1 MAVPDPPAST
11 APAAGAT
18 PATGAAPVP
27 AAGATPA
34 AGAAPVPAAG
44 AVPHRATAGPAASNS
59 AIVTADTA
67 PYVTRPTRW
76 TIFLRTFVPWQLW
89 RFARIN
95 LKMIRI
101 IRRSGG

>member
-1 MAVPDPPAST
+1 MAVPDPPASA
-11 APAAGAT
+11 APAAD
-18 PATGAAPVP
+18 AAS
-27 AAGATPA
+27 ASR
-34 AGAAPVPAAG
+34 
-44 AVPHRATAGPAASNS
+44 RATAGPAASSS

-95 LKMIRI
+95 LKMIRLS
-101 IRRSGG
+101 RRTGG

>member
-1 MAVPDPPAST
+1 MAVPEPPAST
-11 APAAGAT
+11 APAAS
-18 PATGAAPVP
+18 AA
-27 AAGATPA
+27 
-34 AGAAPVPAAG
+34 
-44 AVPHRATAGPAASNS
+44 PHRATAGPAASSS

-101 IRRSGG
+101 IHRSGG

>member
-1 MAVPDPPAST
+1 MAVPEPPAGTAPAAST
-11 APAAGAT
+11 APAAGT
-18 PATGAAPVP
+18 APV
-27 AAGATPA
+27 A
-34 AGAAPVPAAG
+34 
-44 AVPHRATAGPAASNS
+44 AASSS

-101 IRRSGG
+101 IHRSGG

>member
-11 APAAGAT
+11 PQPAGGSGSAK
-18 PATGAAPVP
+18 V
-27 AAGATPA
+27 
-34 AGAAPVPAAG
+34 
-44 AVPHRATAGPAASNS
+44 TAG
-59 AIVTADTA
+59 TA

-76 TIFLRTFVPWQLW
+76 TLFTRTFIPWQLW

-101 IRRSGG
+101 IRSTRTRGGRRDAQGGGDGGR